1 MSSVG
6 LDPPPLAMLATMNE
20 ARYEHFPHGADV
32 GVRGFGASLAEAFEQ
47 AALALTA
54 AITDPES
61 VGANDTADIRCD
73 APDVELLL
81 VDFLNAIVYEM
92 ATRGMLFGRYDV
104 QIEGSQLQAVAHGER
119 VDLARH
125 SPCVEVKG
133 ATFTGLRVEQLPEGG
148 WLAQCVVDV

>member
-1 MSSVG
+1 MAPSAETI
-6 LDPPPLAMLATMNE
+6 PPPLGMMSE

-32 GVRGFGASLAEAFEQ
+32 GVRGFGASPAEAFEQ

-61 VGANDTADIRCD
+61 VGADYTAEIRCD

-81 VDFLNAIVYEM
+81 VDFLNAVVYEM
-92 ATRGMLFGRYDV
+92 ATRSMLFSRYDV
-104 QIEGSQLQAVAHGER
+104 QIDGGHLRAVARGER
-119 VDLARH
+119 VDRARH
-125 SPCVEVKG
+125 SPGVEVKG
-133 ATFTGLRVEQLPEGG
+133 ATFTNLRVAQLPEGV